1 MIRFRRAVLWTA
13 LIAVILPTVLSVH
26 GAFLG
31 ADRAQAFFNSLPLAV
46 YWLALTVLLIVG
58 LVVFRR
64 LLQIPSLLLMHLGCV
79 LILLGGMWG
88 SKAGHV
94 MQRQLFGLDKIPKG
108 RMMIREQVEDNR
120 VIAADSNEPR
130 QLPFSVRLKDF
141 RMEYYKPGTLI
152 VRSRTG
158 QMWELPAEAG
168 AQLSLGGTF
177 GRISVQKVFENFKLR
192 KEDGKTVPYDAPGGS
207 NPALQVQ
214 IERPDGTST
223 AGYVFEQFSPI
234 FTEPIDLDLS
244 YRRVVRDYISD
255 LEIVQNGEVAVAKEI
270 EVNHPLHYDGY
281 HFYQHSYGEDELG
294 EYTVL
299 LVVSD
304 SGLNVVY
311 GGYMMLIAGVAWHF
325 WGRRA
330 LIAIKSRRMI
340 TPQAEQELPDTP
352 ERQE

>member
-1 MIRFRRAVLWTA
+1 MIRFRRAVLWAA
-13 LIAVILPTVLSVH
+13 LIAVILLAVLSVY

-31 ADRAQAFFNSLPLAV
+31 TDGAQAFFNSLPLAA

-64 LLQIPSLLLMHLGCV
+64 LLQIPSLLLMHVGCV
-79 LILLGGMWG
+79 LVLLGGMWG
-88 SKAGHV
+88 SNAGHV
-94 MQRQLFGLDKIPKG
+94 VQRQFLGIDKVPKG
-108 RMMIREQVEDNR
+108 QMMIREQAEDNR

-141 RMEYYKPGTLI
+141 RMEYYKPGTLFI
-152 VRSRTG
+152 RS
-158 QMWELPAEAG
+158 QAG
-168 AQLSLGGTF
+168 ARLSLGNTF
-177 GRISVQKVFENFKLR
+177 GWVFVQRVFENFKLR

-207 NPALQVQ
+207 NPALQVV
-214 IERPDGTST
+214 IERPDGTTT
-223 AGYVFEQFSPI
+223 AGYVFEQFQPI
-234 FTEPIDLDLS
+234 FTEPVDLNLI

-255 LEIVQNGEVAVAKEI
+255 LEIVQNGEVAAAKEI
-270 EVNHPLHYDGY
+270 EVNHPLHYGGY

-304 SGLNVVY
+304 SGLNLVY

-325 WGRRA
+325 WGRRT

-340 TPQAEQELPDTP
+340 TPQAEQELPVAP
-352 ERQE
+352 GRQE